1 MCCVLQVCHQVEE
14 FNSARIRLAADMA
27 DDSQRV
33 KALIVRAE
41 DSRLMVDME
50 STRRAYTELYAL
62 NNQLIGDLVT
72 SLLLYHTHTQTA
84 YPVNNS
90 DLHPTS
96 QLLPSTVLLFSLLL
110 LCIGGYNVRA
120 ANHTGLLVAL
130 KEVNQMIQR
139 AANLRVGKPKQNVI
153 ADCRAAVKTNNMPA
167 LTRIIRYGYENGM
180 SGSSM
185 GTTR

>member
-1 MCCVLQVCHQVEE
+1 M
-14 FNSARIRLAADMA
+14 N
-27 DDSQRV
+27 
-33 KALIVRAE
+33 
-41 DSRLMVDME
+41 
-50 STRRAYTELYAL
+50 T
-62 NNQLIGDLVT
+62 
-72 SLLLYHTHTQTA
+72 
-84 YPVNNS
+84 S